1 MSPDAGGP
9 KAQLQVKAT
18 TQTATHTA
26 AQIQP
31 YRYRALDKSGSAVSG
46 QVEATSERDALRALL
61 AQDLTPLEVIA
72 AGPTKQSGFSL
83 RFSRGPKSADCIQ
96 LLEELGTL
104 LKAGVSLGEAM
115 PSLAT
120 AYEKTTLGP
129 ALAEMSRQV
138 RAGSSLVAAFR
149 DTKVPLPRYALALV
163 EAGEA
168 SGAMAEALAD
178 AADQMGEEAQMRQ
191 ELRNALTY
199 PAILVIS
206 GICAI
211 LIVFLAVVPRFAT
224 LLKGGRAEIPAIS
237 RIVIEAGLAFQAHLA
252 LLGALAACAITG
264 IAFVLRSENLRAS
277 AMDTLARVP
286 LIRAWLLPA
295 EIGRWAAVFG
305 ALLAN
310 RVPLLEA
317 LRLSRDV
324 LTLGPLRGSLE
335 DALREVRAGKALSDV
350 FAPQGWLGPT
360 QVNLIRVGERSGE
373 LPRML
378 ASLAKLQGQVARQRA
393 KRMLT
398 LIEPAAILFI
408 GGVIGFLLV
417 AVMLAI
423 TGLSTA
429 KI

>member
-1 MSPDAGGP
+1 MSEVPAGP
-9 KAQLQVKAT
+9 LT
-18 TQTATHTA
+18 F
-26 AQIQP
+26 
-31 YRYRALDKSGSAVSG
+31 RYRALDAAGKSVDG
-46 QVEATSERDALRALL
+46 QIEAPGEREALRALL
-61 AQDLTPLEVIA
+61 AQDLTPLEVA
-72 AGPTKQSGFSL
+72 AAPGAGARCRAARTARRP
-83 RFSRGPKSADCIQ
+83 RVADCIQ

-104 LKAGVSLGEAM
+104 LKAGVPLGEAM
-115 PSLAT
+115 PSLAS
-120 AYEKTTLGP
+120 AYGKTPLGAP
-129 ALAEMSRQV
+129 LAEMARDV
-138 RAGSSLVAAFR
+138 RAGSGLGAAFR
-149 DTKVPLPRYALALV
+149 AAGVPLPRYALALV
-163 EAGEA
+163 DAGEA

-178 AADQMGEEAQMRQ
+178 AAAQMGEEEQMRQ

-199 PAILVIS
+199 PAILVAS
-206 GICAI
+206 GIVAI

-237 RIVIEAGLAFQAHLA
+237 RIVIETGLAVQAHLA
-252 LLGALAACAITG
+252 LLGALAACVVTA
-264 IAFVLRSENLRAS
+264 IAFALRSASVRATALDAAARLPLLRG
-277 AMDTLARVP
+277 
-286 LIRAWLLPA
+286 WLLPA
-295 EIGRWAAVFG
+295 EIGRWAAVLS

-310 RVPLLEA
+310 RVALLEA

-324 LTLGPLRGSLE
+324 LALSQMRRGLD
-335 DALREVRAGKALSDV
+335 DALREVRSGRALSEV
-350 FAPQGWLGPT
+350 FGAQGWLGPT
-360 QVNLIRVGERSGE
+360 QINLIRVGERTGE

-378 ASLAKLQGQVARQRA
+378 ASLARLQTQLARQRA